1 MLRSTILMFVFF
13 VLLITSCGERDRSS
27 SDVRLDVAEELLCEY
42 PDSALAL
49 LRSIDVSSI
58 STKSD
63 YARYALLKVQAQWTS
78 EGLVDNAALIDVA
91 LNFYQDNHDPGM
103 MTRSLV
109 YKGIVLDRAGND
121 TVAIDFYCKA
131 QENSDTALVPTM
143 DIEEHR
149 NRCLSIVSQEMKKLK
164 AKRERSER
172 NEKLINIIIILLF
185 IALLFKVMRMRLQA
199 KQNLEHIK
207 QLQLENNEAKVEL
220 LSRLEKETKLKG
232 VLSAQIENIRELI
245 DMSYRYSGS
254 PATFM
259 KRFQEKVKRTKL
271 PDDFWKDLRFFIDNN
286 YNNVITRLEQ
296 LHPSLSEDELYLIGL
311 MCCGFSY
318 TEIAICMGYSNVCS
332 ANTKRARITRK
343 LGLEEP
349 LKDYIERLMTMK

>member
-1 MLRSTILMFVFF
+1 MRSSILLFVFLILF
-13 VLLITSCGERDRSS
+13 ITSCGEHGRSS
-27 SDVRLDVAEELLCEY
+27 TDVRLNAAEELLCEY

-91 LNFYQDNHDPGM
+91 LNYYQDNHDAGRL
-103 MTRSLV
+103 TRTLI
-109 YKGIVLDRAGND
+109 YKGVILDSIGDDIA
-121 TVAIDFYCKA
+121 AIDFYRRA
-131 QENSDTALVPTM
+131 QENSDTAFIQSMNIV
-143 DIEEHR
+143 EHR
-149 NRCLSIVSQEMKKLK
+149 NRCLSIVNQEMIRLKSIQDKEARNSKLVNVI
-164 AKRERSER
+164 A
-172 NEKLINIIIILLF
+172 LLLLV
-185 IALLFKVMRMRLQA
+185 ALLFKLIRMRLQA

-245 DMSYRYSGS
+245 DMSYRYNGA

-343 LGLEEP
+343 LGLAEP
-349 LKDYIERLMTMK
+349 LKDYIDWLVSMK

>member
-1 MLRSTILMFVFF
+1 MRSLILVFILF
-13 VLLITSCGERDRSS
+13 VLILTGCGEYNRSS
-27 SDVRLDVAEELLCEY
+27 ADARLNAAEELLTEF

-49 LRSIDVSSI
+49 LRSIDVDSI
-58 STKSD
+58 ETKSE
-63 YARYALLKVQAQWTS
+63 YARYALLSVQAQWSS
-78 EGLVDNAALIDVA
+78 EGVIDDTTLIDVA
-91 LNFYQDNHDPGM
+91 LNYYQDNHDPGRM
-103 MTRSLV
+103 IRSLV

-149 NRCLSIVSQEMKKLK
+149 SRCLSIVNQEMEKLK

-172 NEKLINIIIILLF
+172 KLINIIIILLF
-185 IALLFKVMRMRLQA
+185 IALLFKVMRLKLQT
-199 KQNLEHIK
+199 KQNLEQIR
-207 QLQLENNEAKVEL
+207 QLQLENDESKVEL
-220 LSRLEKETKLKG
+220 MSRLENETKLKS
-232 VLSAQIENIRELI
+232 VLSTQIENIRELI
-245 DMSYRYSGS
+245 EMSYRYSGS

-259 KRFQEKVKRTKL
+259 KRFQEKIKRTKL

-286 YNNVITRLEQ
+286 YNNVISRLEQ
-296 LHPSLSEDELYLIGL
+296 KHPSLTEDELYLVGL

-343 LGLEEP
+343 LRLEEP
-349 LKDYIERLMTMK
+349 LKDYIDRLVAMK

>member
-1 MLRSTILMFVFF
+1 MRNSILLFVFLILF
-13 VLLITSCGERDRSS
+13 ITSCGEYGRSS
-27 SDVRLDVAEELLCEY
+27 TDVRLNAAEELLCEF

-49 LRSIDVSSI
+49 LRSINVDSI
-58 STKSD
+58 TTKSD
-63 YARYALLKVQAQWTS
+63 YARYALLKVQAQWTT
-78 EGLVDNAALIDVA
+78 EGIIEDTALIDVA
-91 LNFYQDNHDPGM
+91 LNYYQDNHDPGM

-131 QENSDTALVPTM
+131 QENSDTAFVPTM

-149 NRCLSIVSQEMKKLK
+149 NRCLSIVSQEMEKLK

-172 NEKLINIIIILLF
+172 KEKLINIIIILLF
-185 IALLFKVMRMRLQA
+185 IALLFKVMRMRLQV

-207 QLQLENNEAKVEL
+207 QLQIENNEAKVEL
-220 LSRLEKETKLKG
+220 LSRLENETKLKG

-245 DMSYRYSGS
+245 DMSYRYNGA

-259 KRFQEKVKRTKL
+259 KNFQEKVKRTKL

-286 YNNVITRLEQ
+286 YNNIITRLEQ
-296 LHPSLSEDELYLIGL
+296 LHPSLSDDELYIIGL

-343 LGLEEP
+343 LRLEEP
-349 LKDYIERLMTMK
+349 LKDYIDRLVSMK